1 MEIMTIKSFRG
12 LLADGG
18 QDQIRLSTIQGK
30 LGYRIVKFK
39 GFPSTPGT
47 TDYESTL
54 MIWKIEQTSVSTT
67 SATTNFNDNNLL
79 GAYFDHGKTSADASS
94 GRKVIIFDNAIF
106 NQDIYITHY
115 TTTGSNAYN
124 YYLELEV
131 LNLNDNEAAV
141 STLMDIRGSS

>member
-1 MEIMTIKSFRG
+1 MTIKSFRG
-12 LLADGG
+12 QLADGG

-39 GFPSTPGT
+39 GFPSTPGV

-54 MIWKIEQTSVSTT
+54 MIWKTEQTSVSTT

-79 GAYFDHGKTSADASS
+79 GAYFDHGKTSANSSS
-94 GRKVIIFDNAIF
+94 GINEVIFDNTIF
-106 NQDIYITHY
+106 NQDIYITH
-115 TTTGSNAYN
+115 TNTDGSNAYN

-131 LNLNDNEAAV
+131 INLSDNEASV
-141 STLMDIRGSS
+141 STLMDIRGS